1 MKEAWESLPH
11 DTKGVFCVYGE
22 FHKFNEIS
30 ATSNG
35 SCKFEDATVHT
46 LEFFYNNFNR
56 DAKFI
61 IINEQTPE
69 ELAAELANMSTTQ
82 RLAWE
87 LSTSKTVEHK
97 ITPQSLQAILNSNM
111 PEIPKNGMCS
121 FVTVAALLAS
131 HIRVRSF
138 AAQDELLRFDELV
151 GKVRAQLDNLNKPNP
166 VGARLIRAINKSE

>member
-1 MKEAWESLPH
+1 MNDAWKTLPH
-11 DTKGVFCVYGE
+11 DTKGVYCLYGD
-22 FHKFNEIS
+22 FKKFNEEQVHGCD
-30 ATSNG
+30 T
-35 SCKFEDATVHT
+35 CKFEDATVHT
-46 LEFFYNNFNR
+46 LEFFYNNFNK
-56 DAKFI
+56 DSEFVI
-61 IINEQTPE
+61 IQEQTPE

-87 LSTSKTVEHK
+87 LSTSKTVEQK
-97 ITPQSLQAILNSNM
+97 ITLKSLQEILNSNM

-166 VGARLIRAINKSE
+166 VGARLIRAIKESE